1 MPCDRD
7 DDERS
12 LEGCRDDVALSYLP
26 LPMVRGSPVPEVPK
40 VPSPL
45 MPWEPKSPGVEVG
58 SERKRVFSDGRS
70 LPDDDDPLTDDDPL
84 IEDEPLAGM
93 PVSEVDGTMLQG
105 F

>member
-1 MPCDRD
+1 MHSRRRAPEHRF
-7 DDERS
+7 ELR
-12 LEGCRDDVALSYLP
+12 L
-26 LPMVRGSPVPEVPK
+26 RGARPVPEVPK

-84 IEDEPLAGM
+84 FQALARLSDVLW
-93 PVSEVDGTMLQG
+93 PVEKAKAKRK
-105 F
+105 